1 MSRPPVRI
9 IGPTEPSATLLDLLG
24 AHGLRVCVDS
34 EVAVLTLILAGT
46 PDPGAAIDRA
56 IDERSAVLVWSPIAR
71 SDAAADARRR
81 RSRELGITLVVA
93 DANLDEI
100 EQIADFV
107 AGNAPAGGHS
117 GHFFAHPTATIDAGA
132 VIGNQTKIW
141 HYSHISSGCV
151 IGERCSFGQNTF
163 VAPAVR
169 VGNNVKVQNNVSLY
183 DGVICEDDVFL
194 GPSCVLTNV
203 MNPRSHVSR
212 RNEYRTT
219 LLRRG
224 ATVGANATVVC
235 GSQLGEY
242 AFVGAGAVV
251 TRDVPAFAQVVG
263 TPARIIAY
271 RCQCG
276 ERLSGPTLPP
286 LGSLR
291 CAACDSTYS
300 VLESGELRWNTPE

>member
-1 MSRPPVRI
+1 MSRRTIRI
-9 IGPTEPSATLLDLLG
+9 VGNEPTSAELVDLASALG
-24 AHGLRVCVDS
+24 FRLCEDS
-34 EVAVLTLILAGT
+34 EAAAITAVLVGADGAGS
-46 PDPGAAIDRA
+46 AIDRA
-56 IDERSAVLVWSPIAR
+56 IDERSAILAWEPIAF
-71 SDAAADARRR
+71 SDVAAEARRAR
-81 RSRELGITLVVA
+81 AKTRGVPFVVA
-93 DANLDEI
+93 SPHLHEL

-107 AGNAPAGGHS
+107 AGNAPPS
-117 GHFFAHPTATIDAGA
+117 RDYFAHHTATIDPGAIIGAG
-132 VIGNQTKIW
+132 TKIW
-141 HYSHISSGCV
+141 HYAHISSNSV

-163 VAPAVR
+163 VAPSVR

-183 DGVICEDDVFL
+183 EGVICEDDVFL

-224 ATVGANATVVC
+224 ATVGANATIVC
-235 GSQLGEY
+235 GSQLGQY

-263 TPARIIAY
+263 TPARVIAY

-276 ERLSGPTLPP
+276 ERLSGATLPP
-286 LGSLR
+286 LGALR
-291 CAACDSTYS
+291 CDTCGSTYT
-300 VLESGELRWNTPE
+300 VLESGELHWNEA